1 MVTRGI
7 CRTFGPRALAWTVV
21 LTVIGAAAAHA
32 LSAQAPPPPDRN
44 VAPAFEGWEQNPDG
58 SFNLVFGY
66 MNRNW
71 DRAIDVPIGPD
82 NNVQPGG
89 PDQGQPARFLPRRSR
104 FLFRV
109 RVPADFGD
117 NEVVW
122 TLKSDGVTERAYGTL
137 RRDYFIDDIV
147 IMNNNGAGGPG
158 GGAYNISVNVG
169 PELAVEGAKTRRVK
183 VGEPVTLAAYATD
196 DGVPKV
202 RPMPPPDPLGS
213 VSGTP
218 NSASGLRFAWFV
230 YRGAG
235 SVTFDPPQFNVWE
248 DPRPGANSPW
258 ARGWAPPPV
267 PEDNRWVVNATF
279 ADPGTYV
286 LRGQA
291 HDGGLEASEDI
302 TFIVE
307 AAAAEQ

>member
-1 MVTRGI
+1 MVTRVI
-7 CRTFGPRALAWTVV
+7 AWGVMLVV
-21 LTVIGAAAAHA
+21 FAAASVPA
-32 LSAQAPPPPDRN
+32 LSAQAPATSDQN
-44 VAPAFEGWEQNPDG
+44 IAPAFEGWEQNPDG

-66 MNRNW
+66 LNRNW

-82 NNVQPGG
+82 NNVEPGG
-89 PDQGQPARFLPRRSR
+89 PDQGQPTRFLPRRSR

-117 NEVVW
+117 REVVW
-122 TLKSDGVTERAYGTL
+122 TLTSAGQTERAYGTL
-137 RRDYFIDDIV
+137 RPDYFIDDIV
-147 IMNNNGAGGPG
+147 IMNNNGAGGLV
-158 GGAYNISVNVG
+158 GGAYNISANVG
-169 PELAVEGAKTRRVK
+169 PALAVEGAKTRHVQ
-183 VGEPVTLAAYATD
+183 VGEPVTLTAYATD
-196 DGVPKV
+196 DDMPKR

-235 SVTFDPPQFNVWE
+235 SVTFDPPQYNVWE

-258 ARGWAPPPV
+258 ARGWAPPPI
-267 PEDNRWVVNATF
+267 PEDNRWVVDATF
-279 ADPGTYV
+279 DEPGTYV

-291 HDGGLEASEDI
+291 HDGGLDAFEDI

-307 AAAAEQ
+307 APAEQ

>member
-1 MVTRGI
+1 MVRRGS
-7 CRTFGPRALAWTVV
+7 CRTSRPRALAWTVV
-21 LTVIGAAAAHA
+21 LTMIAVAAAPA
-32 LSAQAPPPPDRN
+32 LSAQAPPTSDRN

-66 MNRNW
+66 LNRNW

-82 NNVQPGG
+82 NNVEPGG
-89 PDQGQPARFLPRRSR
+89 PDLGQPTHFLPRRTR

-109 RVPADFGD
+109 HVPADFGD

-137 RRDYFIDDIV
+137 RPDYFIDDIV

-158 GGAYNISVNVG
+158 GGAYNISANVG
-169 PELAVEGAKTRRVK
+169 PELAVEGTKTRRVK
-183 VGEPVTLAAYATD
+183 AGEAVTLTAYATD
-196 DGVPKV
+196 DGVPKL
-202 RPMPPPDPLGS
+202 RPMPPPNPLGS
-213 VSGTP
+213 LSGTP

-230 YRGAG
+230 YRGDG
-235 SVTFDPPQFNVWE
+235 SVSFDPPQYNVWE

-258 ARGWAPPPV
+258 ARGWAPPPI
-267 PEDNRWVVNATF
+267 PEDNRWVVDATF
-279 ADPGTYV
+279 DDPGTYV

-291 HDGGLEASEDI
+291 HDGGLDAVEDI

-307 AAAAEQ
+307 ATAEQ

>member
-1 MVTRGI
+1 MVTRVI
-7 CRTFGPRALAWTVV
+7 AWGVMLVV
-21 LTVIGAAAAHA
+21 FAVASVPA
-32 LSAQAPPPPDRN
+32 LSAQAPATSDQN
-44 VAPAFEGWEQNPDG
+44 IAPAFEGWEQNPDG

-71 DRAIDVPIGPD
+71 DRSIDVPIGPD
-82 NNVQPGG
+82 NNVEPGG
-89 PDQGQPARFLPRRSR
+89 PDQGQPTHFLPRRSR

-109 RVPADFGD
+109 HVPADFGD

-122 TLKSDGVTERAYGTL
+122 TLRSDGVTERAYGTL
-137 RRDYFIDDIV
+137 RPDYFIDDIV

-158 GGAYNISVNVG
+158 GGAYNIAVNVG
-169 PELAVEGAKTRRVK
+169 PEVAVEGPKTRHV
-183 VGEPVTLAAYATD
+183 VGVEPLTLPAYAPAD
-196 DGVPKV
+196 DLGGR
-202 RPMPPPDPLGS
+202 RPLPPPDPLGS

-235 SVTFDPPQFNVWE
+235 SVTFDPPQYNVWE

-258 ARGWAPPPV
+258 ARGWAPPPI

-279 ADPGTYV
+279 DDPGTYV

-291 HDGGLEASEDI
+291 HDGGLDAVEDI

-307 AAAAEQ
+307 APAEQ

>member
-1 MVTRGI
+1 MVTRVI
-7 CRTFGPRALAWTVV
+7 AWGVMLVV
-21 LTVIGAAAAHA
+21 FAVASVPA
-32 LSAQAPPPPDRN
+32 LSAQAPATSDQN
-44 VAPAFEGWEQNPDG
+44 IAPAFEGWEQNPDG

-71 DRAIDVPIGPD
+71 DRSIDVPIGPD
-82 NNVQPGG
+82 NNIEPGG
-89 PDQGQPARFLPRRSR
+89 PDLGQPTRFLPRRSR

-109 RVPADFGD
+109 HVPADFGD

-122 TLKSDGVTERAYGTL
+122 TLRSDGVTERAYGTL
-137 RRDYFIDDIV
+137 RPDYFIDDIV

-158 GGAYNISVNVG
+158 GGAYNIAVNVG
-169 PELAVEGAKTRRVK
+169 PEVAVEGPKTRHVK
-183 VGEPVTLAAYATD
+183 VGEPVTLTAYATD
-196 DGVPKV
+196 DDMPAR

-235 SVTFDPPQFNVWE
+235 SVSFDPPQYNVWE

-258 ARGWAPPPV
+258 ARGWAPPPI
-267 PEDNRWVVNATF
+267 PEDNRWVVDATF
-279 ADPGTYV
+279 DDPGTYV

-291 HDGGLEASEDI
+291 HDGGLDAVEDI

-307 AAAAEQ
+307 APAEQ

>member
-1 MVTRGI
+1 MVTRVI
-7 CRTFGPRALAWTVV
+7 AWGVMLVV
-21 LTVIGAAAAHA
+21 FAVASVPA
-32 LSAQAPPPPDRN
+32 LSAQAPATSDRN
-44 VAPAFEGWEQNPDG
+44 IAPAFEGWEQNPDG

-66 MNRNW
+66 LNRNW

-82 NNVQPGG
+82 NNVEPGG
-89 PDQGQPARFLPRRSR
+89 PDQGQPTHFLPRRSR

-109 RVPADFGD
+109 HVPADFGD

-122 TLKSDGVTERAYGTL
+122 TLRSDGVTERAYGTL
-137 RRDYFIDDIV
+137 RPDYFIDDIV

-169 PELAVEGAKTRRVK
+169 PELAVEGAQTRHVK
-183 VGEPVTLAAYATD
+183 VGEPVTLTAYATD
-196 DGVPKV
+196 DDMPKR

-213 VSGTP
+213 LNGTP

-235 SVTFDPPQFNVWE
+235 SVTFDPPQYNVWE

-258 ARGWAPPPV
+258 AQGWAPPPI
-267 PEDNRWVVNATF
+267 PEDNRWVVDATF
-279 ADPGTYV
+279 DEPGTYV

-291 HDGGLEASEDI
+291 HDGGLDAVEDI

-307 AAAAEQ
+307 APAEQ